1 MLMLNVIQRKVIR
14 MIDVMQDVEVLE
26 NALIA
31 LNEGASD
38 EKRSA
43 IYSLESMLQRK
54 MVEVAEYEEWIEE
67 QAAMQSW
74 MEGNQI

>member
-1 MLMLNVIQRKVIR
+1 

-31 LNEGASD
+31 LDEGAGD

-43 IYSLESMLQRK
+43 IYSLQAMLQRK
-54 MVEVAEYEEWIEE
+54 QVEVAEYEECIEE
-67 QAAMQSW
+67 
-74 MEGNQI
+74 

>member
-1 MLMLNVIQRKVIR
+1 

-31 LNEGASD
+31 LDEGASD

-43 IYSLESMLQRK
+43 IYSLQSMLQRK
-54 MVEVAEYEEWIEE
+54 QVEVAYRSLVRYPGPSYSLSHEK
-67 QAAMQSW
+67 QS
-74 MEGNQI
+74 MGLPAHLGLMIHS

>member
-1 MLMLNVIQRKVIR
+1 

-31 LNEGASD
+31 FDEGAGD

-43 IYSLESMLQRK
+43 IYSLQAMLQRK
-54 MVEVAEYEEWIEE
+54 QVEVAEYEEWVEE

>member
-1 MLMLNVIQRKVIR
+1 

-26 NALIA
+26 NALIP
-31 LNEGASD
+31 LDEGASD

-43 IYSLESMLQRK
+43 IYSLQSMLQRK
-54 MVEVAEYEEWIEE
+54 QVEVAEYEEWVEE